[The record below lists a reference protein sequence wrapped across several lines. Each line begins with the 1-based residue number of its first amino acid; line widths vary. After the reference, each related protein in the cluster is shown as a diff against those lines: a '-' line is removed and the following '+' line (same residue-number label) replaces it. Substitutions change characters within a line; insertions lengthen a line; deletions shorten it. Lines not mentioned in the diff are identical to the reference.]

1 MNHEHTSNL
10 TIAGK
15 EITLKTGVMAKQ
27 ANGSVILECGNNVLL
42 ATATM
47 SKEPKVG
54 IDFFP
59 LTIEISEKMYAAG
72 KIPGGFFKREARP
85 STKSTLLAR
94 LIDRP
99 LRPTFPKGFHN
110 DVQIVITTLSFD
122 DTIPYDHLA
131 IIAASAA
138 VTVSDIPFNGPVGA
152 ATIGYINKQ
161 LVVNP
166 TNEELEKSDL
176 EIIVSGSKDAIL
188 MVESQSNELSE
199 ETILEAIILA
209 HEAIKESIILQE
221 NLVSKCPKEK
231 KAVKAIDPAYEGIKS
246 DVNAFMGNEIETSL
260 QDGSNKEDI
269 ESFISDLSKRVTEK
283 FVDPEGENESLV
295 KAAFNEVKK
304 QQIRNT
310 IIQKKVRPD
319 GRKTDEI
326 RPIECRTNLLPSVHG
341 SALFTRG
348 ETQSL
353 GITTLGTGVDEQI
366 VDGLADSKKSSYYF
380 HYNFPPF
387 SVGEV
392 GFLRTS
398 RRELGHGDLA
408 ERALRSVLPAEGTF
422 PYTIR
427 IVSEILESNG
437 SSSMASVCSGSLSL
451 MSAGVP
457 IKASVAGIAM
467 GLLLDDSDYTIL
479 SDIQGLEDHYGDMD
493 FKVAGTREGI
503 TALQLDIKVAG
514 LSKEILEKAL
524 SQAKAGRF
532 HILDVMENTIAKPN
546 EELSP
551 NAPKIHNMKID
562 PEKIGL
568 VIGPGGK
575 MIRKIEE
582 ESGASV
588 TIDDGNTGIVTISA
602 KNQDKVNIAISMVN
616 GLTKEPEVGEVFAA
630 KVVKLVTFG
639 AFVEYLPGKEGLVH
653 ISKLSDKRIER
664 VEDVLNVGDPM
675 EVKVLSIDDQKRVS
689 LAPTEP
695 VAV

>member
-1 MNHEHTSNL
+1 MNHEYISKQ

-47 SKEPKVG
+47 SKKPKEG

-59 LTIEISEKMYAAG
+59 LTIEIAEKMYASG

-85 STKSTLLAR
+85 STQSTLLAR

-99 LRPTFPKGFHN
+99 LRPSFPKGFFH
-110 DVQIVITTLSFD
+110 DVQIIITTLSFD
-122 DTIPYDHLA
+122 ETIPYDNLA

-138 VTVSDIPFNGPVGA
+138 VSVSDIPFNGPVGA
-152 ATIGYINKQ
+152 ATIGYIDKK

-166 TNEELEKSDL
+166 TTEELENSEL
-176 EIIVSGSKDAIL
+176 EIIVSGSKEAIL
-188 MVESQSNELSE
+188 MVESQSSELSE

-209 HEAIKESIILQE
+209 HEAIKESITLQE
-221 NLVSKCPKEK
+221 NLASQAPKVK
-231 KAVKAIDPAYEGIKS
+231 KTVPGPNPAYEGIKS
-246 DVNAFMGNEIETSL
+246 EVAAFMGTEVEQNL
-260 QDGSNKEDI
+260 QGGNKEDI
-269 ESFISDLSKRVTEK
+269 EVFLSELSEKVVEK
-283 FVDPEGENESLV
+283 FVDPEGENEGLV
-295 KAAFNEVKK
+295 KAAFNEIKK

-310 IIQKKVRPD
+310 IIQKKIRPD

-353 GITTLGTGVDEQI
+353 GVVTLGTSVDEQI
-366 VDGLADSKKSSYYF
+366 VDGLADSKKSSYFF
-380 HYNFPPF
+380 HYNFPPY

-392 GFLRTS
+392 GFLRTG
-398 RRELGHGDLA
+398 RRELGHGALA
-408 ERALRSVLPAEGTF
+408 ERALRHVLPADGTF

-457 IKASVAGIAM
+457 IKSSVAGIAM
-467 GLLLDDSDYTIL
+467 GLLLDENDHTIL

-503 TALQLDIKVAG
+503 TALQLDIKVSG
-514 LSKEILEKAL
+514 LSKEILQQAL

-532 HILDVMENTIAKPN
+532 HILDIMDQSIATPN

-551 NAPKIHNMKID
+551 NAPKIHNMSID
-562 PEKIGL
+562 PEKVGL

-582 ESGASV
+582 ESGATV
-588 TIDDGNTGIVTISA
+588 VVADGNSGLVNISA
-602 KNQDKVNIAISMVN
+602 KNQEKVTIAVNMIN
-616 GLTKEPEVGEVFAA
+616 GLTKEPEVGEIFAA
-630 KVVKLVTFG
+630 KVVKIVTFG

-653 ISKLSDKRIER
+653 VSKLSDKRIER

-689 LAPTEP
+689 LAPTTP
-695 VAV
+695 VATA